1 MNIFVLNIN
10 RIENIQYDF
19 FYIFIN
25 LVKRFFILIVMLE
38 YEKQY
43 SMLNLKF
50 EYIVF
55 LFCILIY
62 EEKSVVFKFILLKK
76 LKVILCGFYSVY
88 SDLLI
93 KKILRFY

>member
-1 MNIFVLNIN
+1 MKIFVLNIN

-76 LKVILCGFYSVY
+76 LKVILCGFYNVY
-88 SDLLI
+88 GDLLI
-93 KKILRFY
+93 KKI

>member
-1 MNIFVLNIN
+1 MKN
-10 RIENIQYDF
+10 
-19 FYIFIN
+19 
-25 LVKRFFILIVMLE
+25 
-38 YEKQY
+38 

-88 SDLLI
+88 GDLLL
-93 KKILRFY
+93 KKI

>member
-76 LKVILCGFYSVY
+76 LKVILCGFYNVY
-88 SDLLI
+88 GDLLI
-93 KKILRFY
+93 KKI